1 MSYLVGFVFGRG
13 FVDFMNL
20 PSPIYQAKVCF
31 FFFFQNSSISIL
43 LIHITFVPKPSP
55 CIHQRGA
62 LLIHIID
69 LYYFLKKRLN
79 IMIHIIF

>member
-31 FFFFQNSSISIL
+31 FFFPK
-43 LIHITFVPKPSP
+43 LINFYFVDS
-55 CIHQRGA
+55 
-62 LLIHIID
+62 
-69 LYYFLKKRLN
+69 YYFCAQSESLYSSKRG
-79 IMIHIIF
+79 FVDSYY

>member
-20 PSPIYQAKVCF
+20 PSPIYQAKVC

-62 LLIHIID
+62 LLIHTID
-69 LYYFLKKRLN
+69 LYYFFEKRLN
-79 IMIHIIF
+79 IMIHFIF

>member
-31 FFFFQNSSISIL
+31 FFFSK
-43 LIHITFVPKPSP
+43 T
-55 CIHQRGA
+55 HQ
-62 LLIHIID
+62 
-69 LYYFLKKRLN
+69 FL
-79 IMIHIIF
+79 FC